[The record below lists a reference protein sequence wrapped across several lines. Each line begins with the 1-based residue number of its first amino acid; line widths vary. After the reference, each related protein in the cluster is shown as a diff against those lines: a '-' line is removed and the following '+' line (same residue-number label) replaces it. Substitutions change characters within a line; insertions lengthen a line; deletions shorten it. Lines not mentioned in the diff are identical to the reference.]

1 MEATMRKF
9 LLISVVVLSA
19 SAAHAGLDVTAANTD
34 PRPPEATR
42 QTQPSSAR
50 RPDADVLAAKRQAMI
65 QQKTMMRKQM
75 MMREMQRHPIRT
87 RIHFGILKLKR
98 KLRYAFH

>member
-1 MEATMRKF
+1 MRKF

-50 RPDADVLAAKRQAMI
+50 RPDLLDPRAVLGAVKGAAW
-65 QQKTMMRKQM
+65 
-75 MMREMQRHPIRT
+75 QR
-87 RIHFGILKLKR
+87 
-98 KLRYAFH
+98 

>member
-1 MEATMRKF
+1 
-9 LLISVVVLSA
+9 
-19 SAAHAGLDVTAANTD
+19 
-34 PRPPEATR
+34 
-42 QTQPSSAR
+42 
-50 RPDADVLAAKRQAMI
+50 MI